1 MLVNICESLVNTK
14 INFVDKAQSNYYH
27 PINSTGI
34 ALSDGTVIGEMGIAH
49 PQVKNDICPKHNLVM
64 LELDFEKLCNAETI
78 KYERTK
84 VSKYQSVDLDFTFL
98 VPNTVNYAQLENII
112 STFKTKLM
120 MTYSLKDIY
129 ENKLIMTNAKS
140 YTFNFVIGSM
150 DRTLEAK
157 DIEKFSNNLI
167 RHFAEN
173 GINLKA

>member
-1 MLVNICESLVNTK
+1 
-14 INFVDKAQSNYYH
+14 
-27 PINSTGI
+27 
-34 ALSDGTVIGEMGIAH
+34 
-49 PQVKNDICPKHNLVM
+49 
-64 LELDFEKLCNAETI
+64 
-78 KYERTK
+78 
-84 VSKYQSVDLDFTFL
+84 
-98 VPNTVNYAQLENII
+98 
-112 STFKTKLM
+112 M

-167 RHFAEN
+167 KHFAEN